1 MEGIFILR
9 SHLKKGRPVW
19 TTQYFARASSIASW
33 RKELSFLLPAAVA
46 PWRWWKLLVWNLRW
60 TFASPGILSVLL
72 PVFLII
78 PVLHHPCGPL
88 SPRVTQSHGLVR
100 IERDLWRSFN
110 PASPCQSSLQKAS
123 EAEKDIPGA
132 EGRQGGYLPAPLT
145 AHCFSRDQFWQQ
157 PEQPHQCPQEEGG
170 ILLTWSVSAFPGQGV
185 TKEKIKGRF

>member
-88 SPRVTQSHGLVR
+88 SPRITQSHGLVR
-100 IERDLWRSFN
+100 IERDLWRSLIQPP
-110 PASPCQSSLQKAS
+110 PAKAVCRRLQKLRKTS
-123 EAEKDIPGA
+123 LV
-132 EGRQGGYLPAPLT
+132 Q
-145 AHCFSRDQFWQQ
+145 
-157 PEQPHQCPQEEGG
+157 
-170 ILLTWSVSAFPGQGV
+170 
-185 TKEKIKGRF
+185 KEDKVDTFQHL